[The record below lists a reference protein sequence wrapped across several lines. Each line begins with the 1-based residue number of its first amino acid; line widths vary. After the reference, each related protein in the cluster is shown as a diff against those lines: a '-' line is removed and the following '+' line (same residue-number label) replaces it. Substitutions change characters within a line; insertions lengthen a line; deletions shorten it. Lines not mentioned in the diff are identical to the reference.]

1 MADIFDIVAD
11 STRREILQVLLEAQS
26 SGAGEVSVSQ
36 IVQALELSQPTVS
49 KHLKVL
55 RDSGLVSVREEGQH
69 RYYHLDSSPLEE
81 VDEWLLPFLGTTEE
95 ESTNGEA
102 SAIGAASSVGFGA
115 TGLSESQKEFA
126 ASVGKVAAGAAA
138 RAAAL
143 ASRVKR

>member
-1 MADIFDIVAD
+1 M
-11 STRREILQVLLEAQS
+11 LLESQA
-26 SGAGEVSVSQ
+26 SGSGEVAVSQ

-55 RDSGLVSVREEGQH
+55 RDAGLVSVREEGQH

-81 VDEWLLPFLGTTEE
+81 VDEWLLPFLGTVDEPDV
-95 ESTNGEA
+95 A
-102 SAIGAASSVGFGA
+102 DAAAVGAASSVGFGA
-115 TGLSESQKEFA
+115 TGLSDSQKEFA

>member
-11 STRREILQVLLEAQS
+11 STRREILQVLLESQA
-26 SGAGEVSVSQ
+26 SGSGEVAVSQ

-55 RDSGLVSVREEGQH
+55 RDAGLVAVREEGQH

-81 VDEWLLPFLGTTEE
+81 VDEWLLPFLGTLG
-95 ESTNGEA
+95 ESEPGEGA
-102 SAIGAASSVGFGA
+102 VGAASSVGFGA
-115 TGLSESQKEFA
+115 TGLSDSQKEFA

>member
-11 STRREILQVLLEAQS
+11 STRREILQVLLDAQS
-26 SGAGEVSVSQ
+26 SGSGEVAVSQ

-55 RDSGLVSVREEGQH
+55 RDAGLVRVREEGQH

-81 VDEWLLPFLGTTEE
+81 VDEWLLPFLATVDED
-95 ESTNGEA
+95 ESA
-102 SAIGAASSVGFGA
+102 DAAAIGAASSVGFGA

-138 RAAAL
+138 RAAAI

>member
-26 SGAGEVSVSQ
+26 SGGGEVAVSQ

-69 RYYHLDSSPLEE
+69 RYYHLDSAPLEE
-81 VDEWLLPFLGTTEE
+81 VDEWLLPFLGT
-95 ESTNGEA
+95 SGEA
-102 SAIGAASSVGFGA
+102 EQADAGAVGAASSVGFGA
-115 TGLSESQKEFA
+115 TGLSGTQKEFA
-126 ASVGKVAAGAAA
+126 ASVGKAAAGAAA

-143 ASRVKR
+143 ASKVKR

>member
-11 STRREILQVLLEAQS
+11 STRREILQVLLEAQVT
-26 SGAGEVSVSQ
+26 GGGEVAVSQ

-81 VDEWLLPFLGTTEE
+81 VDEWLLPFLGAADEE
-95 ESTNGEA
+95 PAHAEVT
-102 SAIGAASSVGFGA
+102 AIGAASSVGFGA

-138 RAAAL
+138 RAAAVV
-143 ASRVKR
+143 SRVKR

>member
-11 STRREILQVLLEAQS
+11 STRREILQVLLEAQTR
-26 SGAGEVSVSQ
+26 GGGEVSVSQ

-55 RDSGLVSVREEGQH
+55 RDSGLVRVREEGQH

-81 VDEWLLPFLGTTEE
+81 VDEWLLPFLSGGDGDEQADAVTV
-95 ESTNGEA
+95 
-102 SAIGAASSVGFGA
+102 GAASSVGFGA

-138 RAAAL
+138 RAAAVV
-143 ASRVKR
+143 SKVKR

>member
-11 STRREILQVLLEAQS
+11 STRREILQVLLEAQA
-26 SGAGEVSVSQ
+26 SGSGEVAVSQ

-55 RDSGLVSVREEGQH
+55 RDSGLVRVREEGQH

-81 VDEWLLPFLGTTEE
+81 VDEWLLPFLGAAEDEGQADAT
-95 ESTNGEA
+95 
-102 SAIGAASSVGFGA
+102 AIGAASSVGFGA
-115 TGLSESQKEFA
+115 TGLSDSQKEFA